1 MGFVSGLMGAGLFVG
16 LQIRSNAMMK
26 VPLSR
31 GTFLDSFTSGRSTD
45 DTEKC
50 IEY

>member
-31 GTFLDSFTSGRSTD
+31 GTLLIVMPADAVQTTQSM
-45 DTEKC
+45 EH
-50 IEY
+50 